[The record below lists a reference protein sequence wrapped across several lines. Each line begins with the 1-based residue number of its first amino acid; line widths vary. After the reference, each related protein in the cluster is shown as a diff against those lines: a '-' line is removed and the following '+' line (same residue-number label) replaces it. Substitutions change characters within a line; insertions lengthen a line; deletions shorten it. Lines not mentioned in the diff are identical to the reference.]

1 MIRGLLYGLKKFWS
15 EVFSGDLLI
24 LFLSIVLA
32 VTSISSVGFLGDRLQ
47 SSMQM
52 QASSILGADLV
63 LRSASKIDSKYLDL
77 AAANDLDS
85 AEMSTFLSMV
95 ITEDDNLL
103 ASIKAVT
110 ESYPLRG
117 ELNIV
122 NFQGAKIKHSG
133 SPMPGNIWVEKKLSE
148 TLELME
154 LDKVSIG
161 NKNFI
166 VEGII
171 EDYPDRNSSFVGF
184 YPIAI
189 VNIGDVDAMGVI
201 QTGSRVVYRK
211 LFSGTQDNLQRFEK
225 LLEEIPANIRVQN
238 ALDVGDNLGE
248 DIANSTTFFNLASL
262 FTIIISV
269 IASMM
274 AVRRYASRN
283 LLHTSLM
290 KVFGASKLFI
300 LGHQIMQLTLVAI
313 FASSLGLIFGYGLQQ
328 LLLSTLQGIIN
339 TDLPPSSSRPVI
351 LGFIT
356 AAFVIF
362 ATASPYIKI
371 LSETEPIRI
380 LRNDFNIN
388 LSSNLMIYLVAFF
401 TMFGFL
407 GALFQDIKLIIYIV
421 ISLILVTSS
430 LYLIGRL
437 LIYGL
442 SRMKFS
448 NGKGWKLGLKN
459 IVQRGNDSILQVI
472 IFGLSLL
479 FLVVLAETRTDL
491 VDSWSETLD
500 EDTPNYFL
508 FNIQQYNLEPISNY
522 FNDQGNIVP
531 DFTPLIRGRLL
542 SAARPG
548 SEDVNFDNLMEREA
562 NLTWRN
568 QLPPSNS
575 LVEGQWWTDGDEVA
589 EVSIDREIAESMNLK
604 IGDELTFSAGGK
616 TFSVTVSSFREIEW
630 QSFSPNFF
638 FILSPAAGREL
649 PNSYITS
656 IKLENSQSFMNNFT
670 NRFPTIT
677 SVNLEAIIEQ
687 GKSSLASASLAVQYI
702 FFLTFIAGILA
713 LIASVYSNRDQRT
726 KETAIMH
733 AIGASRAL
741 IFKSAASEFLI
752 LGLLSATTAIIFSIA
767 LSSVIFIQFL
777 DLIYSPN
784 LSILGLSYFI
794 GISFIFIA
802 GVLSI
807 RKSIYASPMIT
818 LRDS

>member
-32 VTSISSVGFLGDRLQ
+32 VTSISSVGFLGDRLK

-103 ASIKAVT
+103 TSIKAVT
-110 ESYPLRG
+110 ASYPLRG
-117 ELNIV
+117 ELKIV
-122 NFQGAKIKHSG
+122 NSQGTKIKHFG
-133 SPMPGNIWVEKKLSE
+133 SPEPGNIWIERKVLE

-154 LDKVSIG
+154 LDKISIG

-166 VEGII
+166 VKGII

-184 YPIAI
+184 YPVAI
-189 VNIGDVDAMGVI
+189 VNINDVDAMGVI
-201 QTGSRVVYRK
+201 QTGSRVVYRN
-211 LFSGTQDNLQRFEK
+211 LFSGSQDNLERFEK
-225 LLEEIPANIRVQN
+225 SLEGMPANIRLQN
-238 ALDVGDNLGE
+238 ASDVGDNLGE

-313 FASSLGLIFGYGLQQ
+313 FASSLGLIFGYGLQH

-339 TDLPPSSSRPVI
+339 ADLPPPSSRPVI

-380 LRNDFNIN
+380 LRNDFNIK

-421 ISLILVTSS
+421 ISLILVTAS

-448 NGKGWKLGLKN
+448 YGTGWKLGLKN

-491 VDSWSETLD
+491 VDSWTETLD

-508 FNIQQYNLEPISNY
+508 FNIQQYNLDPISNY
-522 FNDQGNIVP
+522 FKDQGNVVP

-548 SEDVNFDNLMEREA
+548 SEDINFDNLMEREA
-562 NLTWRN
+562 NLTWQN
-568 QLPPSNS
+568 QLPLSNS
-575 LVEGQWWTDGDEVA
+575 LVEGEWWTNGNEVA

-656 IKLENSQSFMNNFT
+656 VKLENSQQFMNNFT

-784 LSILGLSYFI
+784 LLILGLSYLFGI
-794 GISFIFIA
+794 GFIFIA
-802 GVLSI
+802 GVISI

>member
-32 VTSISSVGFLGDRLQ
+32 VTSISSVGFLGDRLN

-77 AAANDLDS
+77 AVANDLDS
-85 AEMSTFLSMV
+85 AEMSTFLSMI
-95 ITEDDNLL
+95 ITDDDNLL
-103 ASIKAVT
+103 TSIKAVT
-110 ESYPLRG
+110 ASYPLRG
-117 ELNIV
+117 ELKIV
-122 NFQGAKIKHSG
+122 DSQGAKIKHFG
-133 SPMPGNIWVEKKLSE
+133 SPEPGNIWIERKVLE

-161 NKNFI
+161 NKNFTI
-166 VEGII
+166 EGII

-184 YPIAI
+184 YPVAI
-189 VNIGDVDAMGVI
+189 VNINDVDAMGVI
-201 QTGSRVVYRK
+201 QTGSRVVYRN
-211 LFSGTQDNLQRFEK
+211 LFSGTQDNLERFEK

-313 FASSLGLIFGYGLQQ
+313 FASSLGLIFGYGLQH
-328 LLLSTLQGIIN
+328 LLLSTLHGIIN
-339 TDLPPSSSRPVI
+339 ADLPPPSSRPVI

-380 LRNDFNIN
+380 LRNDFNIK

-421 ISLILVTSS
+421 ISLILVTAS

-442 SRMKFS
+442 SRVKFS
-448 NGKGWKLGLKN
+448 YGTGWKLGLKN

-479 FLVVLAETRTDL
+479 FLVVLSETRTDL
-491 VDSWSETLD
+491 VDSWTETLD

-508 FNIQQYNLEPISNY
+508 FNIQEYNLDPISNY
-522 FNDQGNIVP
+522 FKDQGNIVP

-542 SAARPG
+542 SATRPG

-568 QLPPSNS
+568 QLPLSNS
-575 LVEGQWWTDGDEVA
+575 LVEGEWWTNGNEVE
-589 EVSIDREIAESMNLK
+589 EVSIDREIAESMNLA
-604 IGDELTFSAGGK
+604 IGDELTFSAGGR

-656 IKLENSQSFMNNFT
+656 IKLENSKKFMNNFT

-677 SVNLEAIIEQ
+677 SVDLEAIIEQ

-726 KETAIMH
+726 QETAIMH

-752 LGLLSATTAIIFSIA
+752 LGLLAATTAIIFSIA
-767 LSSVIFIQFL
+767 LSFVIFIQFL

-784 LSILGLSYFI
+784 LLILGLSYLFGI
-794 GISFIFIA
+794 GFIFIA
-802 GVLSI
+802 GVISI

>member
-32 VTSISSVGFLGDRLQ
+32 VTSISSVGFLGDRLK

-103 ASIKAVT
+103 TSIKAVT
-110 ESYPLRG
+110 ASYPLRG
-117 ELNIV
+117 ELKIV
-122 NFQGAKIKHSG
+122 NSQGTKIKHFG
-133 SPMPGNIWVEKKLSE
+133 SPEPGNIWIERKVLE

-184 YPIAI
+184 YPVAI
-189 VNIGDVDAMGVI
+189 VNINDVDAMGVI
-201 QTGSRVVYRK
+201 QTGSRVVYRN
-211 LFSGTQDNLQRFEK
+211 LFSGTQDNLERFEK
-225 LLEEIPANIRVQN
+225 SLEGMPANIRVQN

-300 LGHQIMQLTLVAI
+300 LGHQTMQLTLVAI
-313 FASSLGLIFGYGLQQ
+313 FASSLGLIFGYGLQD

-339 TDLPPSSSRPVI
+339 TDLPPPSSRPVI
-351 LGFIT
+351 LAFIT

-388 LSSNLMIYLVAFF
+388 LSSNFIIYLVAFF

-407 GALFQDIKLIIYIV
+407 GVLFRDIKLIIYIV
-421 ISLILVTSS
+421 IALILVTSS
-430 LYLIGRL
+430 LYLISRL
-437 LIYGL
+437 LIYAL
-442 SRMKFS
+442 SHMKLS

-522 FNDQGNIVP
+522 FNDQGDIVP

-548 SEDVNFDNLMEREA
+548 SENVNFDNLMEREA

-575 LVEGQWWTDGDEVA
+575 LVEGEWWTDGDEAA
-589 EVSIDREIAESMNLK
+589 EVSIDREIAESMNLR

-656 IKLENSQSFMNNFT
+656 IKLENSQSFMNHFT

-733 AIGASRAL
+733 AIGASRSL

-752 LGLLSATTAIIFSIA
+752 LGLLSASTAIIFSIA

-777 DLIYSPN
+777 DLIYTPN
-784 LSILGLSYFI
+784 LSILGLSYLF

-807 RKSIYASPMIT
+807 KKSIYASPMIT

>member
-32 VTSISSVGFLGDRLQ
+32 VTSISSVGFLGDRLK

-85 AEMSTFLSMV
+85 AEMSTFLSMI

-103 ASIKAVT
+103 TSIKAVT
-110 ESYPLRG
+110 ASYPLRG
-117 ELNIV
+117 ELKIV
-122 NFQGAKIKHSG
+122 NYQGAKIKHFG
-133 SPMPGNIWVEKKLSE
+133 SPEPGNIWIERKVSE

-184 YPIAI
+184 YPVAI
-189 VNIGDVDAMGVI
+189 VNINDVDAMGVI
-201 QTGSRVVYRK
+201 QTGSRVVYRN
-211 LFSGTQDNLQRFEK
+211 LFSGNQDNLERFEK
-225 LLEEIPANIRVQN
+225 SLDAMSANIRVQN

-274 AVRRYASRN
+274 AVRRYASRS

-313 FASSLGLIFGYGLQQ
+313 FASSLGLIFGYGLQH

-339 TDLPPSSSRPVI
+339 ADLPPPSSRPVI

-380 LRNDFNIN
+380 LRNDFNIK

-421 ISLILVTSS
+421 ISLIVVTSS

-442 SRMKFS
+442 SGVKFS
-448 NGKGWKLGLKN
+448 YGTGWKLGLKN
-459 IVQRGNDSILQVI
+459 IVQQGNDSILQVI

-491 VDSWSETLD
+491 VDSWTETLD

-508 FNIQQYNLEPISNY
+508 FNIQQYNLDPISNY
-522 FNDQGNIVP
+522 FKDQGNIVP

-542 SAARPG
+542 SASRPG
-548 SEDVNFDNLMEREA
+548 SEDVSFDNLMEREA

-568 QLPPSNS
+568 QLPLSNS
-575 LVEGQWWTDGDEVA
+575 LVEGEWWTNGNEVA

-656 IKLENSQSFMNNFT
+656 IKLENSQKFMNNFT

-677 SVNLEAIIEQ
+677 SVNLEAIIDQ
-687 GKSSLASASLAVQYI
+687 AKSSISRASLAVQYI
-702 FFLTFIAGILA
+702 FLLTLIAGILA
-713 LIASVYSNRDQRT
+713 LIASIYSNRDQRT

-733 AIGASRAL
+733 AIGASRSL
-741 IFKSAASEFLI
+741 IFKSAASEFFI
-752 LGLLSATTAIIFSIA
+752 LGMLSASTAIIFSTI
-767 LSSVIFIQFL
+767 LSSVIFYQFL

-784 LSILGLSYFI
+784 LLILGLSFFLAI
-794 GISFIFIA
+794 TFIFVVGII
-802 GVLSI
+802 SI
-807 RKSIYASPMIT
+807 RKSVYVSPMIT

>member
-1 MIRGLLYGLKKFWS
+1 MSRGLLYGFKKFWS

-63 LRSASKIDSKYLDL
+63 LRSPSKIDSKYLDL
-77 AAANDLDS
+77 AAAVDLDS

-117 ELNIV
+117 ELKIV

-133 SPMPGNIWVEKKLSE
+133 SPMPGNIWIEKKLSE

-189 VNIGDVDAMGVI
+189 VNIDDVDAMGVI

-211 LFSGTQDNLQRFEK
+211 LFSGTQDNLERFEK
-225 LLEEIPANIRVQN
+225 LLEEIPANIRLQN

-248 DIANSTTFFNLASL
+248 DIANSTTFFNIASL

-300 LGHQIMQLTLVAI
+300 LGHQTMQLTLVAI
-313 FASSLGLIFGYGLQQ
+313 FASSLGLIFGYGLQH

-339 TDLPPSSSRPVI
+339 TDLPPPSSRPVV
-351 LGFIT
+351 LGYIT

-388 LSSNLMIYLVAFF
+388 LSSNFIIYLVAFF

-407 GALFQDIKLIIYIV
+407 GVLFQDIKLIMYIV
-421 ISLILVTSS
+421 IALILVTSS
-430 LYLIGRL
+430 LYLISRL
-437 LIYGL
+437 LIYAL
-442 SRMKFS
+442 SHMKLS

-522 FNDQGNIVP
+522 FNDQGDIIP

-548 SEDVNFDNLMEREA
+548 SENVTFDNLMEREA

-575 LVEGQWWTDGDEVA
+575 LVEGEWWTDGAEVA

-702 FFLTFIAGILA
+702 FSLTFIAGILA

-777 DLIYSPN
+777 DLIYTPN
-784 LSILGLSYFI
+784 LSILGLSYLF

-802 GVLSI
+802 GVASI

>member
-32 VTSISSVGFLGDRLQ
+32 VTSISSVGFLGDRLK

-85 AEMSTFLSMV
+85 AEMSTFLSMI

-103 ASIKAVT
+103 TSIKAVT
-110 ESYPLRG
+110 ASYPLRG
-117 ELNIV
+117 ELKIV
-122 NFQGAKIKHSG
+122 NSQGAKIKHFG
-133 SPMPGNIWVEKKLSE
+133 SPEPGNIWIERKVLE

-184 YPIAI
+184 YPVAI
-189 VNIGDVDAMGVI
+189 VNINDVDAMGVI
-201 QTGSRVVYRK
+201 QTGSRVVYRN
-211 LFSGTQDNLQRFEK
+211 LFSGTQDNLERFEK

-313 FASSLGLIFGYGLQQ
+313 FASSLGLIFGYGLQH

-339 TDLPPSSSRPVI
+339 ADLPPPSSRPVI

-380 LRNDFNIN
+380 LRNDFNIK

-421 ISLILVTSS
+421 ISLILVTAS

-442 SRMKFS
+442 SRVKFS
-448 NGKGWKLGLKN
+448 YGTGWKLGLKN

-491 VDSWSETLD
+491 VDSWTETLD

-508 FNIQQYNLEPISNY
+508 FNIQEYNLDPISNY
-522 FNDQGNIVP
+522 FKDQGNIVP

-568 QLPPSNS
+568 QLPLSNS
-575 LVEGQWWTDGDEVA
+575 LVEGEWWTNGNEVA

-656 IKLENSQSFMNNFT
+656 INLENSQKFMKNFT

-784 LSILGLSYFI
+784 LLILGLSYLFGI
-794 GISFIFIA
+794 GFIFIA
-802 GVLSI
+802 GVISI

>member
-32 VTSISSVGFLGDRLQ
+32 VTSISSVGFLGDRLK

-103 ASIKAVT
+103 TSIKAVT
-110 ESYPLRG
+110 ASYPLRG
-117 ELNIV
+117 ELKIV
-122 NFQGAKIKHSG
+122 NSQGAKIKHFG
-133 SPMPGNIWVEKKLSE
+133 SPEPGNIWIERKILE

-154 LDKVSIG
+154 LDKISIG

-184 YPIAI
+184 YPVAI
-189 VNIGDVDAMGVI
+189 VNINDVDAMGVI
-201 QTGSRVVYRK
+201 QTGSRVVYRN
-211 LFSGTQDNLQRFEK
+211 LFSGTQDNLERFEK
-225 LLEEIPANIRVQN
+225 SLEGMPANIRVQN

-313 FASSLGLIFGYGLQQ
+313 FASSLGLIFGYGLQH

-339 TDLPPSSSRPVI
+339 ADLPPPSSRPVI

-380 LRNDFNIN
+380 LRNDFNIK

-421 ISLILVTSS
+421 ISLILVTFF

-442 SRMKFS
+442 SRVKFS
-448 NGKGWKLGLKN
+448 YGTGWRLGLKN

-491 VDSWSETLD
+491 VDSWTETLD

-508 FNIQQYNLEPISNY
+508 FNIQQYNLDPISNY
-522 FNDQGNIVP
+522 FKDQGNVVP

-548 SEDVNFDNLMEREA
+548 SEDINFDNLMEREA
-562 NLTWRN
+562 NLTWQN
-568 QLPPSNS
+568 QLPLSNS
-575 LVEGQWWTDGDEVA
+575 LVEGEWWTNGNEVA

-656 IKLENSQSFMNNFT
+656 IKLENSQKFMNNFT

-784 LSILGLSYFI
+784 LLILGLSYLFGI
-794 GISFIFIA
+794 GFIFIA
-802 GVLSI
+802 GVISI

>member
-32 VTSISSVGFLGDRLQ
+32 VTSISSVGFLGDRLK

-103 ASIKAVT
+103 TSIKAVT
-110 ESYPLRG
+110 ASYPLRG
-117 ELNIV
+117 ELKIV
-122 NFQGAKIKHSG
+122 NSQGTKIKHFG
-133 SPMPGNIWVEKKLSE
+133 SPEPGNIWIERKVLES
-148 TLELME
+148 LELME

-166 VEGII
+166 VKGII

-184 YPIAI
+184 YPVAI
-189 VNIGDVDAMGVI
+189 VNINDVDAMGVI
-201 QTGSRVVYRK
+201 QTGSRVVYRN
-211 LFSGTQDNLQRFEK
+211 LFSGTQDNLERFEK
-225 LLEEIPANIRVQN
+225 SLEGMPANIRVQN
-238 ALDVGDNLGE
+238 ASDVGDNLGE

-313 FASSLGLIFGYGLQQ
+313 FASSLGLIFGYGLQH

-339 TDLPPSSSRPVI
+339 ADLPPPSSRPVI

-380 LRNDFNIN
+380 LRNDFNIK

-421 ISLILVTSS
+421 ISLILVTFF

-442 SRMKFS
+442 SRVKFS
-448 NGKGWKLGLKN
+448 YGTGWKLGLKN

-491 VDSWSETLD
+491 VDSWTETLD

-508 FNIQQYNLEPISNY
+508 FNIQQYNLDPISNY
-522 FNDQGNIVP
+522 FKDQGNVVP

-548 SEDVNFDNLMEREA
+548 SEDINFDNLMEREA
-562 NLTWRN
+562 NLTWQN
-568 QLPPSNS
+568 QLPLSNS
-575 LVEGQWWTDGDEVA
+575 LVEGEWWTNGNEVA

-656 IKLENSQSFMNNFT
+656 IKLENSQKFMNNFT

-784 LSILGLSYFI
+784 LLILGLSYLFGI
-794 GISFIFIA
+794 GFIFIA
-802 GVLSI
+802 GVISI

>member
-32 VTSISSVGFLGDRLQ
+32 VTSISSVGFLGDRLK

-77 AAANDLDS
+77 AVANDLDS
-85 AEMSTFLSMV
+85 AEMSTFLSMI

-103 ASIKAVT
+103 TSIKAVT
-110 ESYPLRG
+110 ASYPLRG
-117 ELNIV
+117 ELKIV
-122 NFQGAKIKHSG
+122 NSQGAKIKHFG
-133 SPMPGNIWVEKKLSE
+133 SPEPGNIWIERKVLE

-184 YPIAI
+184 YPVAI
-189 VNIGDVDAMGVI
+189 VNINDVDAMGVI
-201 QTGSRVVYRK
+201 QTGSRVVYRN
-211 LFSGTQDNLQRFEK
+211 LFSGTQDNLERFEK

-313 FASSLGLIFGYGLQQ
+313 FASSLGLIFGYGLQH

-339 TDLPPSSSRPVI
+339 AALPPPSSRPVI

-380 LRNDFNIN
+380 LRNDFNIK

-421 ISLILVTSS
+421 ISLILVTAS

-442 SRMKFS
+442 SGVKFS
-448 NGKGWKLGLKN
+448 YGTGWKLGLKN

-491 VDSWSETLD
+491 VDSWTETLD

-508 FNIQQYNLEPISNY
+508 FNIQEYNLDPISNY
-522 FNDQGNIVP
+522 FKDQGNIVP

-542 SAARPG
+542 SATRPG

-568 QLPPSNS
+568 QLPLSNS
-575 LVEGQWWTDGDEVA
+575 LVEGEWWTNANEVA

-656 IKLENSQSFMNNFT
+656 INLENSQKFMINFT

-784 LSILGLSYFI
+784 LLILGLSYLFGI
-794 GISFIFIA
+794 GFIFIA
-802 GVLSI
+802 GVISI

>member
-32 VTSISSVGFLGDRLQ
+32 VTSISSVGFLGDRLK

-85 AEMSTFLSMV
+85 AEMSTFLSMI

-103 ASIKAVT
+103 TSIKAVT
-110 ESYPLRG
+110 ASYPLRG
-117 ELNIV
+117 ELKIV
-122 NFQGAKIKHSG
+122 NSQGAKIKHFG
-133 SPMPGNIWVEKKLSE
+133 SPEPGNIWIERKVLE

-184 YPIAI
+184 YPVAI
-189 VNIGDVDAMGVI
+189 VNINDVDAMGVI
-201 QTGSRVVYRK
+201 QTGSRVVYRN
-211 LFSGTQDNLQRFEK
+211 LFSGTQDNLERFEN

-313 FASSLGLIFGYGLQQ
+313 FASSLGLIFGYGLQH

-339 TDLPPSSSRPVI
+339 ADLPPPSSRPVI

-380 LRNDFNIN
+380 LRNDFNIK

-421 ISLILVTSS
+421 ISLILVTAS

-442 SRMKFS
+442 SRVKFS
-448 NGKGWKLGLKN
+448 YGTGWKLGLKN

-491 VDSWSETLD
+491 VDSWTETLD

-508 FNIQQYNLEPISNY
+508 FNIQEYNLDPISNY
-522 FNDQGNIVP
+522 FKDQGNIVP

-568 QLPPSNS
+568 QLPLSNS
-575 LVEGQWWTDGDEVA
+575 LEEGEWWTNGNEVA

-656 IKLENSQSFMNNFT
+656 INLENSQKFMNNFT

-702 FFLTFIAGILA
+702 FFLTFLAGILA
-713 LIASVYSNRDQRT
+713 LIASIYSNRDQRT

-784 LSILGLSYFI
+784 LLILGLSYLFGI
-794 GISFIFIA
+794 GFIFIA
-802 GVLSI
+802 GVISI

>member
-32 VTSISSVGFLGDRLQ
+32 VTSISSVGFLGDRLK

-63 LRSASKIDSKYLDL
+63 LRSATKIDSKYLDL

-85 AEMSTFLSMV
+85 AEMSTFLSMI

-103 ASIKAVT
+103 TSIKAVT
-110 ESYPLRG
+110 ASYPLRG
-117 ELNIV
+117 ELKIV
-122 NFQGAKIKHSG
+122 NSQGTKIKHFG
-133 SPMPGNIWVEKKLSE
+133 SPEPGNIWIERKVLE

-154 LDKVSIG
+154 LDKISIG

-166 VEGII
+166 VKGII

-184 YPIAI
+184 YPVAI
-189 VNIGDVDAMGVI
+189 VNINDVDAMGVI
-201 QTGSRVVYRK
+201 QTGSRVVYRN
-211 LFSGTQDNLQRFEK
+211 LFSGTQDNLERFEK
-225 LLEEIPANIRVQN
+225 SLEGMPANIRVQN

-313 FASSLGLIFGYGLQQ
+313 FASSLGLIFGYGLQH

-339 TDLPPSSSRPVI
+339 ADLPPPSSRPVI

-380 LRNDFNIN
+380 LRNDFNIK

-421 ISLILVTSS
+421 ISLILVTFF

-442 SRMKFS
+442 SRVKFS
-448 NGKGWKLGLKN
+448 YGTGWKLGLKN

-491 VDSWSETLD
+491 VDSWTETLD

-508 FNIQQYNLEPISNY
+508 FNIQQYNLDPISNY
-522 FNDQGNIVP
+522 FKDQGNVVP

-548 SEDVNFDNLMEREA
+548 SEDINFDNLMEREA
-562 NLTWRN
+562 NLTWQN
-568 QLPPSNS
+568 QLPLSNS
-575 LVEGQWWTDGDEVA
+575 LVEGEWWTNGNEVA

-656 IKLENSQSFMNNFT
+656 IKLENSQKFMNNFT

-784 LSILGLSYFI
+784 LLILGLSYLFGI
-794 GISFIFIA
+794 GFIFIA
-802 GVLSI
+802 GVISI

>member
-1 MIRGLLYGLKKFWS
+1 MSRGLLYGLKKFWS

-117 ELNIV
+117 ELKIV

-133 SPMPGNIWVEKKLSE
+133 SPMPGNIWIEKKLSE

-211 LFSGTQDNLQRFEK
+211 LFSGSQDNLERFEK

-300 LGHQIMQLTLVAI
+300 LGHQTMQLTLVAI
-313 FASSLGLIFGYGLQQ
+313 FASSLGLIFGYGLQH

-339 TDLPPSSSRPVI
+339 TDLPPPSSRPVI

-388 LSSNLMIYLVAFF
+388 LSSNFIIYLVAFF

-407 GALFQDIKLIIYIV
+407 GVLFQDIKLIIYIV
-421 ISLILVTSS
+421 IALILVTSS
-430 LYLIGRL
+430 LYLISRL
-437 LIYGL
+437 LIYAL
-442 SRMKFS
+442 SHMKLS

-522 FNDQGNIVP
+522 FNDQGDIVP

-575 LVEGQWWTDGDEVA
+575 LVEGEWWTDGDEVA
-589 EVSIDREIAESMNLK
+589 EVSIDREIAESMNLR

-656 IKLENSQSFMNNFT
+656 IKLENSQKFMNNFT

-784 LSILGLSYFI
+784 LLILGLSYLFGI
-794 GISFIFIA
+794 GFIFIA
-802 GVLSI
+802 GVISI

>member
-1 MIRGLLYGLKKFWS
+1 
-15 EVFSGDLLI
+15 
-24 LFLSIVLA
+24 
-32 VTSISSVGFLGDRLQ
+32 
-47 SSMQM
+47 
-52 QASSILGADLV
+52 
-63 LRSASKIDSKYLDL
+63 
-77 AAANDLDS
+77 
-85 AEMSTFLSMV
+85 
-95 ITEDDNLL
+95 
-103 ASIKAVT
+103 
-110 ESYPLRG
+110 
-117 ELNIV
+117 
-122 NFQGAKIKHSG
+122 
-133 SPMPGNIWVEKKLSE
+133 
-148 TLELME
+148 ME
-154 LDKVSIG
+154 LDKISIG

-184 YPIAI
+184 YPVAI
-189 VNIGDVDAMGVI
+189 VNINDVDAMGVI
-201 QTGSRVVYRK
+201 QTGSRVVYRN
-211 LFSGTQDNLQRFEK
+211 LFSGTQDNLERFEK
-225 LLEEIPANIRVQN
+225 SLEGMPANIRVQN

-313 FASSLGLIFGYGLQQ
+313 FASSLGLIFGYGLQH

-339 TDLPPSSSRPVI
+339 ADLPPPSSRPVI

-380 LRNDFNIN
+380 LRNDFNIK

-421 ISLILVTSS
+421 ISLILVTFF

-442 SRMKFS
+442 SRVKFS
-448 NGKGWKLGLKN
+448 YGTGWKLGLKN

-491 VDSWSETLD
+491 VDSWTETLD

-508 FNIQQYNLEPISNY
+508 FNIQQYNLDPISNY
-522 FNDQGNIVP
+522 FKDQGNVVP

-548 SEDVNFDNLMEREA
+548 SEDINFDNLMEREA
-562 NLTWRN
+562 NLTWQN
-568 QLPPSNS
+568 QLPLSNS
-575 LVEGQWWTDGDEVA
+575 LVEGEWWTNGNEVA

-656 IKLENSQSFMNNFT
+656 IKLENSQKFMNNFT

-784 LSILGLSYFI
+784 LLILGLSYLFGI
-794 GISFIFIA
+794 GFIFIA
-802 GVLSI
+802 GVISI

>member
-32 VTSISSVGFLGDRLQ
+32 VTSISSVGFLGDRLK

-103 ASIKAVT
+103 TSIKAVT
-110 ESYPLRG
+110 ASYPLRG
-117 ELNIV
+117 ELKIV
-122 NFQGAKIKHSG
+122 NSQGAKIKHFG
-133 SPMPGNIWVEKKLSE
+133 SPEPGNILIERKILE

-154 LDKVSIG
+154 LDKISIG

-184 YPIAI
+184 YPVAI
-189 VNIGDVDAMGVI
+189 VNINDVDAMGVI
-201 QTGSRVVYRK
+201 QTGSRVVYRN
-211 LFSGTQDNLQRFEK
+211 LFSGTQDNLERFEK
-225 LLEEIPANIRVQN
+225 SLEGMPANIRVQN

-283 LLHTSLM
+283 LLNTSLM

-313 FASSLGLIFGYGLQQ
+313 FASSLGLIFGYGLQH

-339 TDLPPSSSRPVI
+339 ADLPPPSSRPVI
-351 LGFIT
+351 LCFIT

-380 LRNDFNIN
+380 LRNDFNIK

-421 ISLILVTSS
+421 ISLILVTFF

-442 SRMKFS
+442 SRVKFS
-448 NGKGWKLGLKN
+448 YGTGWRLGLKN

-491 VDSWSETLD
+491 VDSWTETLD

-508 FNIQQYNLEPISNY
+508 FNIQQYNLDPISNY
-522 FNDQGNIVP
+522 FKDQGNVVP

-548 SEDVNFDNLMEREA
+548 SEDINFDNLMEREA
-562 NLTWRN
+562 NLTWQN
-568 QLPPSNS
+568 QLPLSNS
-575 LVEGQWWTDGDEVA
+575 LVEGEWWTNGNEVA

-656 IKLENSQSFMNNFT
+656 IQLENSQKFMNNFT

-784 LSILGLSYFI
+784 LLILGLSYLFGI
-794 GISFIFIA
+794 GFIFIA
-802 GVLSI
+802 GVISI

>member
-1 MIRGLLYGLKKFWS
+1 MSRGLLYGFKKFWS

-63 LRSASKIDSKYLDL
+63 LRSPSKIDSKYLDL
-77 AAANDLDS
+77 AAAVDLDS

-117 ELNIV
+117 ELKIV
-122 NFQGAKIKHSG
+122 NFQGARIKHSG
-133 SPMPGNIWVEKKLSE
+133 SPMPGNIWIEKKLSE
-148 TLELME
+148 TLDLME

-189 VNIGDVDAMGVI
+189 VNIDDVDAMGVI

-211 LFSGTQDNLQRFEK
+211 LFSGTQDNLERFEK
-225 LLEEIPANIRVQN
+225 LLEEIPANIRLQN

-248 DIANSTTFFNLASL
+248 DIANSTTFFNIASL

-300 LGHQIMQLTLVAI
+300 LGHQTMQLTLVAI
-313 FASSLGLIFGYGLQQ
+313 FASSLGLIFGYGLQH

-339 TDLPPSSSRPVI
+339 TDLPPTSSRPVI

-388 LSSNLMIYLVAFF
+388 LSSNFIIYLVAFF

-407 GALFQDIKLIIYIV
+407 GVLFQDIKLIMYIV
-421 ISLILVTSS
+421 IALILVTSS
-430 LYLIGRL
+430 LYLISRL
-437 LIYGL
+437 LIYAL
-442 SRMKFS
+442 SHMKLS

-522 FNDQGNIVP
+522 FNDQGDIIP

-548 SEDVNFDNLMEREA
+548 SENVTFDNLMEREA

-575 LVEGQWWTDGDEVA
+575 LVEGEWWTDGAEVA

-702 FFLTFIAGILA
+702 FSLTFIAGILA

-777 DLIYSPN
+777 DLIYTPN
-784 LSILGLSYFI
+784 LSILGLSYLF

-802 GVLSI
+802 GVASI

>member
-1 MIRGLLYGLKKFWS
+1 
-15 EVFSGDLLI
+15 
-24 LFLSIVLA
+24 
-32 VTSISSVGFLGDRLQ
+32 
-47 SSMQM
+47 
-52 QASSILGADLV
+52 
-63 LRSASKIDSKYLDL
+63 
-77 AAANDLDS
+77 
-85 AEMSTFLSMV
+85 
-95 ITEDDNLL
+95 
-103 ASIKAVT
+103 
-110 ESYPLRG
+110 
-117 ELNIV
+117 
-122 NFQGAKIKHSG
+122 
-133 SPMPGNIWVEKKLSE
+133 
-148 TLELME
+148 
-154 LDKVSIG
+154 
-161 NKNFI
+161 
-166 VEGII
+166 
-171 EDYPDRNSSFVGF
+171 
-184 YPIAI
+184 
-189 VNIGDVDAMGVI
+189 
-201 QTGSRVVYRK
+201 
-211 LFSGTQDNLQRFEK
+211 
-225 LLEEIPANIRVQN
+225 
-238 ALDVGDNLGE
+238 VGDNLGE

-313 FASSLGLIFGYGLQQ
+313 FASSLGLIFGYGLQH

-339 TDLPPSSSRPVI
+339 ADLPPPSSRPVI

-380 LRNDFNIN
+380 LRNDFNIK

-421 ISLILVTSS
+421 ISLILVTFF

-442 SRMKFS
+442 SRVKFS
-448 NGKGWKLGLKN
+448 YGTGWKLGLKN

-491 VDSWSETLD
+491 VDSWTETLD

-508 FNIQQYNLEPISNY
+508 FNIQQYNLDPISNY
-522 FNDQGNIVP
+522 FKDQGNVVP

-548 SEDVNFDNLMEREA
+548 SEDINFDNLMEREA
-562 NLTWRN
+562 NLTWQN
-568 QLPPSNS
+568 QLPLSNS
-575 LVEGQWWTDGDEVA
+575 LVEGEWWTNGNEVA

-656 IKLENSQSFMNNFT
+656 IKLENSQKFMNNFT

-784 LSILGLSYFI
+784 LLILGLSYLFGI
-794 GISFIFIA
+794 GFIFIA
-802 GVLSI
+802 GVISI

>member
-1 MIRGLLYGLKKFWS
+1 MIKGLLYGLKKFWS

-32 VTSISSVGFLGDRLQ
+32 VTSISSVGFLGDRLK

-85 AEMSTFLSMV
+85 AEMSTFLSMI

-103 ASIKAVT
+103 TSIKAVT
-110 ESYPLRG
+110 ASYPLRG
-117 ELNIV
+117 ELKIV
-122 NFQGAKIKHSG
+122 NSQGAKIKHFG
-133 SPMPGNIWVEKKLSE
+133 SPEPGNIWIERKVLE

-184 YPIAI
+184 YPVAI
-189 VNIGDVDAMGVI
+189 VNINDVDAMGVI
-201 QTGSRVVYRK
+201 QTGSRVVYRN
-211 LFSGTQDNLQRFEK
+211 LFSGTQDNLERFEK

-238 ALDVGDNLGE
+238 ALDAGDNLGE

-313 FASSLGLIFGYGLQQ
+313 FASSLGLIFGYGLQH

-339 TDLPPSSSRPVI
+339 ADLPPPSSRPVI

-380 LRNDFNIN
+380 LRNDFNIK

-421 ISLILVTSS
+421 ISLILVTAS

-448 NGKGWKLGLKN
+448 YGTGWKLGLKN

-491 VDSWSETLD
+491 VDSWTETLD

-508 FNIQQYNLEPISNY
+508 FNIQQYNLDPISNY
-522 FNDQGNIVP
+522 FKDQGNIVP

-568 QLPPSNS
+568 QLPLSNS
-575 LVEGQWWTDGDEVA
+575 LVEGEWWTNGNEVA

-656 IKLENSQSFMNNFT
+656 INLENSQKFMINFT

-784 LSILGLSYFI
+784 LLILGLSYLFGI
-794 GISFIFIA
+794 GFIFIA
-802 GVLSI
+802 GVISI

>member
-32 VTSISSVGFLGDRLQ
+32 VTSISSVGFLGDRLK

-85 AEMSTFLSMV
+85 AEMSTFLSMI

-103 ASIKAVT
+103 TSIKAVT
-110 ESYPLRG
+110 ASYPLRG
-117 ELNIV
+117 ELKIV
-122 NFQGAKIKHSG
+122 NSQGAKIKHFG
-133 SPMPGNIWVEKKLSE
+133 SPEPGNIWIERKVLE

-184 YPIAI
+184 YPVAI
-189 VNIGDVDAMGVI
+189 VNINDVDAMGVI
-201 QTGSRVVYRK
+201 QTGSRVVYRN
-211 LFSGTQDNLQRFEK
+211 LFSGTQDNLERFEK

-313 FASSLGLIFGYGLQQ
+313 FASSLGLIFGYGLQH

-339 TDLPPSSSRPVI
+339 ADLPPPSSRPVI

-380 LRNDFNIN
+380 LRNDFNIK

-421 ISLILVTSS
+421 ISLILVTAS

-442 SRMKFS
+442 SRVKFS
-448 NGKGWKLGLKN
+448 YGTGWKLGLKN

-491 VDSWSETLD
+491 VDSWTETLD

-508 FNIQQYNLEPISNY
+508 FNIQEYNLDPISNY
-522 FNDQGNIVP
+522 FKDQGNIVP

-568 QLPPSNS
+568 QLPLSNS
-575 LVEGQWWTDGDEVA
+575 LVEGEWWTNGNEVA

-656 IKLENSQSFMNNFT
+656 INLENSQKFMNNFT

-702 FFLTFIAGILA
+702 FLLTFIAGILA

-784 LSILGLSYFI
+784 LLILGLSYLFGI
-794 GISFIFIA
+794 GFIFIA
-802 GVLSI
+802 GVISI

>member
-1 MIRGLLYGLKKFWS
+1 
-15 EVFSGDLLI
+15 
-24 LFLSIVLA
+24 VLA

-63 LRSASKIDSKYLDL
+63 LRSPSKIDSKYLDL

-117 ELNIV
+117 ELRIV

-133 SPMPGNIWVEKKLSE
+133 SPMPGNIWIEKKLSE

-211 LFSGTQDNLQRFEK
+211 LFSGSQDNLETFEK

-300 LGHQIMQLTLVAI
+300 LGHQTMQLTLVAI
-313 FASSLGLIFGYGLQQ
+313 FASSLGLIFGYGLQH

-339 TDLPPSSSRPVI
+339 TDLPPPSSRPVI

-388 LSSNLMIYLVAFF
+388 LSSNFIIYLVAFF

-407 GALFQDIKLIIYIV
+407 GVLFQDIKLIIYIV
-421 ISLILVTSS
+421 IALILVTSS
-430 LYLIGRL
+430 LYLISRL
-437 LIYGL
+437 LIYAL
-442 SRMKFS
+442 SHMKLS

-522 FNDQGNIVP
+522 FNDQGDIVP

-542 SAARPG
+542 SAVRPG
-548 SEDVNFDNLMEREA
+548 SADVNFDNLMEREA
-562 NLTWRN
+562 NLTWQN

-575 LVEGQWWTDGDEVA
+575 LVEGEWWTDGDEVA
-589 EVSIDREIAESMNLK
+589 EVSIDREIAESMNLR

-638 FILSPAAGREL
+638 FILSPAAGIEL

-777 DLIYSPN
+777 DLIYTPN
-784 LSILGLSYFI
+784 LSILGLSYLF

>member
-32 VTSISSVGFLGDRLQ
+32 VTSISSVGFLGDRLK

-103 ASIKAVT
+103 TSIKAVT
-110 ESYPLRG
+110 ASYPLRG
-117 ELNIV
+117 ELKIV
-122 NFQGAKIKHSG
+122 NSQGTKIKHFG
-133 SPMPGNIWVEKKLSE
+133 SPEPGNIWIERKVLE

-184 YPIAI
+184 YPVAI
-189 VNIGDVDAMGVI
+189 VNINDVDAMGVI
-201 QTGSRVVYRK
+201 QTGSRVVYRN
-211 LFSGTQDNLQRFEK
+211 LFSGTQDNLERFEK
-225 LLEEIPANIRVQN
+225 SLEGMPANIRVQN

-313 FASSLGLIFGYGLQQ
+313 FASSLGLIFGYGLQH

-339 TDLPPSSSRPVI
+339 ADLPPPSSRPVI

-380 LRNDFNIN
+380 LRNDFNIK

-421 ISLILVTSS
+421 ISLILVTFS

-437 LIYGL
+437 LIHGL
-442 SRMKFS
+442 SRVKFS
-448 NGKGWKLGLKN
+448 YGTGWKLGLKN

-491 VDSWSETLD
+491 VDSWTETLD

-508 FNIQQYNLEPISNY
+508 FNIQQYNLDPISNY
-522 FNDQGNIVP
+522 FKDQGNVVP

-548 SEDVNFDNLMEREA
+548 SEDINFDNLMEREA
-562 NLTWRN
+562 NLTWQN
-568 QLPPSNS
+568 QLPLSNS
-575 LVEGQWWTDGDEVA
+575 LVEGEWWTNGNEVA

-656 IKLENSQSFMNNFT
+656 IKLENSQKFMNNFT

-784 LSILGLSYFI
+784 LLILGLSYLFGI
-794 GISFIFIA
+794 GFIFIA
-802 GVLSI
+802 GVISI

>member
-1 MIRGLLYGLKKFWS
+1 MSRGLLYGLKKFWS

-47 SSMQM
+47 SSMQI

-117 ELNIV
+117 ELKIV

-133 SPMPGNIWVEKKLSE
+133 SPMPGNIWIEKKLSE

-211 LFSGTQDNLQRFEK
+211 LFSGSQDNLETFEK

-300 LGHQIMQLTLVAI
+300 LGHQTMQLTLVAI
-313 FASSLGLIFGYGLQQ
+313 FASSLGLIFGYGLQD

-339 TDLPPSSSRPVI
+339 TDLPPPSSRPVI

-388 LSSNLMIYLVAFF
+388 LSSNFIIYLVAFF

-407 GALFQDIKLIIYIV
+407 GVLFQDIKLIIYIV
-421 ISLILVTSS
+421 IALILVTSS
-430 LYLIGRL
+430 LYLISRL
-437 LIYGL
+437 LIYAL
-442 SRMKFS
+442 SHMKLS

-522 FNDQGNIVP
+522 FNDQGDIVP

-575 LVEGQWWTDGDEVA
+575 LVEGEWWTDGDEVA
-589 EVSIDREIAESMNLK
+589 EVSIDREIAESMNLR

-777 DLIYSPN
+777 DLIYTPN
-784 LSILGLSYFI
+784 LSILGLSYLF

>member
-32 VTSISSVGFLGDRLQ
+32 VTSISSVGFLGDRLK

-103 ASIKAVT
+103 TSIKAVT
-110 ESYPLRG
+110 ASYPLRG
-117 ELNIV
+117 ELKIV
-122 NFQGAKIKHSG
+122 NSQGTKIKHFG
-133 SPMPGNIWVEKKLSE
+133 SPEPGNIWIERKVLES
-148 TLELME
+148 LELME
-154 LDKVSIG
+154 LDKISIG

-166 VEGII
+166 VKGII

-184 YPIAI
+184 YPVAI
-189 VNIGDVDAMGVI
+189 VNINDVDAMGVI
-201 QTGSRVVYRK
+201 QTGSRVVYRN
-211 LFSGTQDNLQRFEK
+211 LFSGTQDNLERFK
-225 LLEEIPANIRVQN
+225 KSLEGMPANIRVQN

-313 FASSLGLIFGYGLQQ
+313 FASSLGLIFGYGLQH

-339 TDLPPSSSRPVI
+339 ADLPPPSSRPVI

-380 LRNDFNIN
+380 LRNDFNIK

-421 ISLILVTSS
+421 ISLILVTFF

-442 SRMKFS
+442 SRVKFS
-448 NGKGWKLGLKN
+448 YGTGWRLGLKN

-491 VDSWSETLD
+491 VDSWTETLD

-508 FNIQQYNLEPISNY
+508 FNIQQYNLDPISNY
-522 FNDQGNIVP
+522 FKDQGNVVP

-548 SEDVNFDNLMEREA
+548 SEDINFDNLMEREA
-562 NLTWRN
+562 NLTWQN
-568 QLPPSNS
+568 QLPLSNS
-575 LVEGQWWTDGDEVA
+575 LVEGEWWTNGNEVA

-656 IKLENSQSFMNNFT
+656 IKLENSQKFMNNFT

-784 LSILGLSYFI
+784 LLILGLSYLFGI
-794 GISFIFIA
+794 GFIFIA
-802 GVLSI
+802 GVISI

>member
-1 MIRGLLYGLKKFWS
+1 MSRGFLYGLKKFWS

-63 LRSASKIDSKYLDL
+63 LRSPSKIDSKYLDL

-117 ELNIV
+117 ELRIV

-133 SPMPGNIWVEKKLSE
+133 SPMPGNIWIEKKLSE
-148 TLELME
+148 SLELME

-211 LFSGTQDNLQRFEK
+211 LFSGSQDNLETFEK

-300 LGHQIMQLTLVAI
+300 LGHQTMQLTLVAI
-313 FASSLGLIFGYGLQQ
+313 FASSLGLIFGYGLQH

-339 TDLPPSSSRPVI
+339 TDLPPPSSRPVI

-388 LSSNLMIYLVAFF
+388 LSSNFIIYLVAFF

-407 GALFQDIKLIIYIV
+407 GVLFQDIKLIIYIV
-421 ISLILVTSS
+421 IALILVTSS
-430 LYLIGRL
+430 LYLISRL
-437 LIYGL
+437 LIYAL
-442 SRMKFS
+442 SHMKLS

-522 FNDQGNIVP
+522 FNDQGDIVP

-542 SAARPG
+542 SAVRPG
-548 SEDVNFDNLMEREA
+548 SADVNFDNLMEREA
-562 NLTWRN
+562 NLTWQN

-575 LVEGQWWTDGDEVA
+575 LVEGEWWTDGDEVA
-589 EVSIDREIAESMNLK
+589 EVSIDREIAESMNLR

-638 FILSPAAGREL
+638 FILSPAAGIEL

-777 DLIYSPN
+777 DLIYTPN
-784 LSILGLSYFI
+784 LSILGLSYLF